1 MRCCVLQVHAGSLG
15 LDAATVGAVTQEL
28 TMQEA
33 LAVASQRQLAVSPF
47 AMPEA
52 AGLQPPLVWR

>member
-1 MRCCVLQVHAGSLG
+1 MLYALQVHAGSLG
-15 LDAATVGAVTQEL
+15 LDAATVGAVSEEL
-28 TMQEA
+28 TLREA
-33 LAVASQRQLAVSPF
+33 LAVASQSQVLVSPA